1 MDAHSGQEVG
11 VAGVFGLEG
20 AAAFFPCRQ
29 ISGLL
34 HRDDDIGIKRAS
46 GIGERRDG
54 GFEAIFQNPLGIHQ
68 LPLKI
73 LRTQGCEVG
82 MAHGMRLEIHIGGK
96 HLLGFVPSQAIG
108 ATKIVGDHEHRRAR
122 SVLFED
128 REGLGEI
135 IAIAIVE
142 RDRHRLFGERFSFAE
157 GLLDFADE
165 QKGESLLLK
174 EPDLELKI
182 LWRDG
187 EIADKWAALFLW
199 GQLRHAVVHEHGDGE
214 LVGELGEGER
224 GFGLFGDE
232 HGIVLVDDRVRP
244 PASGQD

>member
-1 MDAHSGQEVG
+1 
-11 VAGVFGLEG
+11 
-20 AAAFFPCRQ
+20 
-29 ISGLL
+29 
-34 HRDDDIGIKRAS
+34 
-46 GIGERRDG
+46 
-54 GFEAIFQNPLGIHQ
+54 
-68 LPLKI
+68 
-73 LRTQGCEVG
+73 
-82 MAHGMRLEIHIGGK
+82 MAHGMRLKIHIGGK
-96 HLLGFVPSQAIG
+96 HLFGFVPSQAIG

-142 RDRHRLFGERFSFAE
+142 RDRHRLFGEWFSFAE

-199 GQLRHAVVHEHGDGE
+199 GQLRHSVVHEHGDGE

-232 HGIVLVDDRVRP
+232 HGIVLVDDCVRP